1 MAVFEPTA
9 HRSYKGHQ
17 QDVLDVAWSKS
28 FFLLTASMDKSVRL
42 WHVSMDDCL
51 RVFRQA
57 PSHSVLNQ
65 GTPGSSMC
73 LPAYGSIL
81 LNLWRDC
88 LLRQAGFDAAMLLEG
103 AEVMLFLKCQSCLQR
118 CPC

>member
-1 MAVFEPTA
+1 MVVLALGCHVQIQHCLAEAGTPPSPDSQLAVFENAP

-51 RVFRQA
+51 RVFR
-57 PSHSVLNQ
+57 
-65 GTPGSSMC
+65 
-73 LPAYGSIL
+73 
-81 LNLWRDC
+81 
-88 LLRQAGFDAAMLLEG
+88 
-103 AEVMLFLKCQSCLQR
+103 
-118 CPC
+118 